1 MKVQHLILIN
11 GSEVWGLVIEVII
24 LIYWK
29 GRNKIQDFISINQV
43 VEINRSKVKVYNG
56 ATSSGRT
63 VARRELPGGAE

>member
-29 GRNKIQDFISINQV
+29 GRNKIQDFISVNQV
-43 VEINRSKVKVYNG
+43 VEINRSIVKVY
-56 ATSSGRT
+56 SGRT